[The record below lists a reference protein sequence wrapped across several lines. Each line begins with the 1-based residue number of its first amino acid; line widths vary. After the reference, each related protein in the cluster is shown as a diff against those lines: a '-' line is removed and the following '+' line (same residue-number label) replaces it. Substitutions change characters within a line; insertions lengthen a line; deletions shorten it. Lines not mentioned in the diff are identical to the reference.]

1 MEALG
6 LQDTYVGNSAQA
18 LRGILA
24 ISQPLKGGTVQDWDD
39 LEAIWQHV
47 YSRELGVSASDLP
60 ALVTLPTLTTR
71 LLKGTGSL

>member
-6 LQDTYVGNSAQA
+6 LQDTYVGSSAQA

-39 LEAIWQHV
+39 LESQRQIFPNFDKRLGA
-47 YSRELGVSASDLP
+47 ELSCLLP
-60 ALVTLPTLTTR
+60 
-71 LLKGTGSL
+71 